1 MKIKINIQIFAI
13 ALVLIL
19 TKQIEVYAWLM
30 LFALIHELAHMC
42 AGLSLKLKPKALEVQ
57 AFGISIVFESFENLE
72 KNKIIIAIAGP
83 FINILIAIL
92 FSFIHIKASSIIV
105 NTNVL
110 LAILN
115 LVPIYPLDGGRIL
128 HAIICLKNG
137 KKIADE
143 VVYKTSNALVIVMTA
158 LSSILILVYKNI
170 GLFLI
175 IAYLWVIVLKEN
187 KRYLLKKRINN
198 ALEKQK
204 NAWLFFY

>member
-175 IAYLWVIVLKEN
+175 IAYLWVILLKEN

-198 ALEKQK
+198 VLEKQK

>member
-72 KNKIIIAIAGP
+72 KNKIIIASAGP

-115 LVPIYPLDGGRIL
+115 LVTIYPLDGGRIL

-198 ALEKQK
+198 VLEKQK

>member
-19 TKQIEVYAWLM
+19 TKQIEVYAWL
-30 LFALIHELAHMC
+30 I
-42 AGLSLKLKPKALEVQ
+42 PKAWTSRAL
-57 AFGISIVFESFENLE
+57 G
-72 KNKIIIAIAGP
+72 
-83 FINILIAIL
+83 
-92 FSFIHIKASSIIV
+92 FSFIHIKASGIIV

-198 ALEKQK
+198 VLEKQK

>member
-1 MKIKINIQIFAI
+1 LKIKINIQIFAI

-57 AFGISIVFESFENLE
+57 AFGISIVFECFENSE
-72 KNKIIIAIAGP
+72 KNKIIIASAGP

-187 KRYLLKKRINN
+187 KRYLLKRRINN
-198 ALEKQK
+198 VLEKQK
-204 NAWLFFY
+204 KAWLFFY

>member
-72 KNKIIIAIAGP
+72 KNKIIIASAGP

-175 IAYLWVIVLKEN
+175 ITYLWVIVLKEN

-198 ALEKQK
+198 VLEKQK

>member
-42 AGLSLKLKPKALEVQ
+42 AGLSLKLKTKALEVQ

-72 KNKIIIAIAGP
+72 KNKIIIASAGP

-92 FSFIHIKASSIIV
+92 FSFIHIKASGIIV

-198 ALEKQK
+198 VLEKQK

>member
-198 ALEKQK
+198 VLEKQK

>member
-13 ALVLIL
+13 VLVLIL

-72 KNKIIIAIAGP
+72 KNKIIIASAGP

-92 FSFIHIKASSIIV
+92 VSFIHIKASSIIV

-198 ALEKQK
+198 VLEKQK
-204 NAWLFFY
+204 NA

>member
-42 AGLSLKLKPKALEVQ
+42 AGLSLRLKPKALEIQ
-57 AFGISIVFESFENLE
+57 AFGIGIVFESFENSE
-72 KNKIIIAIAGP
+72 KNKTIIACAGP
-83 FINILIAIL
+83 LINILIAII
-92 FSFIHIKASSIIV
+92 FSFVHIKASSIIV

-128 HAIICLKNG
+128 HAIICLKNE

-143 VVYKTSNALVIVMTA
+143 VIYKTSNVVRITMTM
-158 LSSILILVYKNI
+158 LSSIVILGYKNI

-175 IAYLWVIVLKEN
+175 IVYLWVIVLKEN

-198 ALEKQK
+198 VLEKQK
-204 NAWLFFY
+204 NA